1 MKFYNTLTHQ
11 VEEFTPS
18 EPGHVRMYN
27 CGPTV
32 YGDQHVGNYRTFAF
46 ADTLRR
52 YFEFKGWKVT
62 QIINI
67 TDVGHLTQDDIDS
80 GEDKIDVMAR
90 QMKWTAMQVAEH
102 FMNRFY
108 ADRKTLLM
116 REPARFTRATDHIG
130 DMIAMAVRN
139 ENVIGGNLFHVDLL
153 CEWVGRDEGIEE
165 ERFAAGLD
173 GKAGM
178 TIVSELHR
186 CYAVDEMNSLP
197 AKLAPVSNRQRD
209 AGRHALLRQN

>member
-1 MKFYNTLTHQ
+1 MRFHNTLTRQ
-11 VEEFTPS
+11 TEAFAPAQDK
-18 EPGHVRMYN
+18 HVTMYN

-52 YFEFKGWKVT
+52 YFEYKGWKVT

-116 REPARFTRATDHIG
+116 REPARFTRATDHVG
-130 DMIAMAVRN
+130 DMIALVQKLLDKGVAFTHAPRVVNRG
-139 ENVIGGNLFHVDLL
+139 ERLELWAAAFRDPDCHAIDLTQ
-153 CEWVGRDEGIEE
+153 WRT
-165 ERFAAGLD
+165 R
-173 GKAGM
+173 
-178 TIVSELHR
+178 S
-186 CYAVDEMNSLP
+186 
-197 AKLAPVSNRQRD
+197 
-209 AGRHALLRQN
+209 